1 MKKLLPPIAALL
13 LLFLLSALN
22 GTVLTH
28 RVEHWQQQISQAEN
42 WAYRWQWGQTLAA
55 LEESYRDWHNTQV
68 YLHIV
73 LDHTAVDDAEA
84 MYRRAR
90 AFALAEEPSEFH
102 AEIAHLHAQ
111 LTMMANMERFS
122 LQNIL

>member
-28 RVEHWQQQISQAEN
+28 RVEHWQHQLSQAEY
-42 WAYRWQWGQTLAA
+42 WADQSQWGQTLAA